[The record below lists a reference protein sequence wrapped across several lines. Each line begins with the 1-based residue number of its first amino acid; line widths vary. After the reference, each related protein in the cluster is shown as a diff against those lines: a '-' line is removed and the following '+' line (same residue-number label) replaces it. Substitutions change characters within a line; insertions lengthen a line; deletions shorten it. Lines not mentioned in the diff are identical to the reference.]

1 MSEQT
6 QPGTA
11 PQSLAEKLRTDA
23 IAIFGEGQ
31 AERDIIEWFYGA
43 LLAAAPA
50 PVVPEVPALWSKS
63 LGFCWAAD
71 ADYPGGDWIVGTV
84 DEDGNRYDVLRV
96 EASQYDAEGESQKI
110 AEAIV
115 KLWAWAA
122 HPAERQEQGEV
133 QGLSAWIACC
143 DDQLPPEDQQ
153 VLCWCDDGG
162 MTFIEVA
169 SQHNGFFTDCF
180 HELLPVTHWMPF
192 PAAPALA
199 AGTGQEVG
207 K

>member
-6 QPGTA
+6 QPETA
-11 PQSLAEKLRTDA
+11 LQSLAEKLRTDA

-43 LLAAAPA
+43 LLAAP
-50 PVVPEVPALWSKS
+50 
-63 LGFCWAAD
+63 
-71 ADYPGGDWIVGTV
+71 
-84 DEDGNRYDVLRV
+84 
-96 EASQYDAEGESQKI
+96 
-110 AEAIV
+110 
-115 KLWAWAA
+115 A
-122 HPAERQEQGEV
+122 HPAERQEHGEV

-143 DDQLPPEDQQ
+143 DDHLPPEDQQ

-199 AGTGQEVG
+199 AGTEQEVV